1 YPANDQ
7 AAIDHVDKLRQAGAN
22 YLLIPQT
29 ALWWLDHYRGLGD
42 YLNQHYTRVV
52 DQPETCVIFDLGVKK
67 ALQQSSYD
75 PPRVAISP
83 SPREFG
89 VNVAGHIQSEKGV
102 GEGVRSTIRSLK
114 SAAIPVALNDFTDFS
129 SLNTDTEFPSISEGN
144 PYSINLIHAN
154 ADCLIEFMEWKKP
167 TYFEGR
173 YNIGFWAWE
182 LSLFPK
188 IWSSGF
194 SPLQE
199 VWVPSTFAL
208 DSISRVS
215 PIPVV
220 AIPHSLRKLTMGSK
234 HDRAS
239 FGLPKDKF

>member
-1 YPANDQ
+1 
-7 AAIDHVDKLRQAGAN
+7 
-22 YLLIPQT
+22 
-29 ALWWLDHYRGLGD
+29 
-42 YLNQHYTRVV
+42 
-52 DQPETCVIFDLGVKK
+52 
-67 ALQQSSYD
+67 
-75 PPRVAISP
+75 
-83 SPREFG
+83 
-89 VNVAGHIQSEKGV
+89 
-102 GEGVRSTIRSLK
+102 
-114 SAAIPVALNDFTDFS
+114 
-129 SLNTDTEFPSISEGN
+129 
-144 PYSINLIHAN
+144 HAN

-239 FGLPKDKF
+239 FGLPKDKFLFLFMFDFMSILQRKNPLGLIEAFKKAFKPRDKARLVLKFAHADEYPSERKALEQAVKGASI